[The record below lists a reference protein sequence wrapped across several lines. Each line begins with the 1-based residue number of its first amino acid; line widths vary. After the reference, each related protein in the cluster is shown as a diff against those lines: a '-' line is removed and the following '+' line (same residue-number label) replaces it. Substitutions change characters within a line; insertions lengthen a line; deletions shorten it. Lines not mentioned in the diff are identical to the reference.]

1 MNKSLLFIDTWG
13 WLTLY
18 DRQESA
24 HQQTVKFYQDFWH
37 QKGNIYT
44 TDYVLDETFTLLF
57 KRLNNY
63 QANQAMQTLLKSFEN
78 QKFHQIFINEKRFA
92 KTCLLRSKYIDK
104 PRISFTDLS
113 SMVVMK
119 EYGITFILT
128 GDDHF
133 NQVGMGFIQV
143 PNYNS

>member
-44 TDYVLDETFTLLF
+44 T
-57 KRLNNY
+57 R
-63 QANQAMQTLLKSFEN
+63 
-78 QKFHQIFINEKRFA
+78 
-92 KTCLLRSKYIDK
+92 RSI
-104 PRISFTDLS
+104 
-113 SMVVMK
+113 
-119 EYGITFILT
+119 
-128 GDDHF
+128 
-133 NQVGMGFIQV
+133 
-143 PNYNS
+143 